1 MTIQK
6 PNVAVV
12 DDDDVL
18 QMMVG
23 RLFSLYAP
31 ECLVEKFYHGE
42 KILSHLKTN
51 RANKNNLP
59 DIILLDVNMPLMNG
73 WAFLEEYELL
83 KTQLSKLPK
92 IYLVTSSSDSN
103 DVQRAKM
110 NGNIVEHVIKPVTND
125 FIVRI
130 ISELKVANE
139 AV

>member
-1 MTIQK
+1 MAIQN
-6 PNVAVV
+6 PTVAVV

-31 ECLVEKFYHGE
+31 ECQIEKFYNGE

-51 RANKNNLP
+51 AANRSNLP

-73 WAFLEEYELL
+73 WAFLDEYQSL
-83 KTQLSKLPK
+83 KAQLSKLPK

-103 DVQRAKM
+103 DVKRASM
-110 NGNIVEHVIKPVTND
+110 NSNIVEHVIKPVTND

-130 ISELKVANE
+130 ISELKVSSQS
-139 AV
+139 V